1 MFCPSMFYFQQLK
14 CGVVSG
20 LRKVYPY
27 PFKFN
32 SHAKG
37 RWLDRKLIDVLSSD
51 FDAYDIDYYVRK
63 FREWNL
69 FV

>member
-1 MFCPSMFYFQQLK
+1 MFCPSMFYFHQLK
-14 CGVVSG
+14 CGGVSG

-63 FREWNL
+63 F
-69 FV
+69 